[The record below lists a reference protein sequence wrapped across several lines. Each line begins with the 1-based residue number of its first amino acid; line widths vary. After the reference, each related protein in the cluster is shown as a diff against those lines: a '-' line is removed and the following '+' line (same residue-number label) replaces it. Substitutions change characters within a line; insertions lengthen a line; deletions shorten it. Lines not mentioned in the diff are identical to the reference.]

1 MKTKTKALFYNFV
14 GFAPIFF
21 ISYVLLLSFTELERP
36 FPAIISAVITFVL
49 APKFQV
55 VNSQGK
61 DRLFM
66 KWIFQKG
73 VKELS

>member
-1 MKTKTKALFYNFV
+1 MKPKTKALVYNFL
-14 GFAPIFF
+14 GFAPLFF
-21 ISYVLLLSFTELERP
+21 VSYVLLNFFTELERP
-36 FPAIISAVITFVL
+36 WPAIISAVIPFIL

-55 VNSQGK
+55 ISSHGK